1 MPKYEVPYLEKI
13 EAAKIKLKYKDVLD
27 FGEFYTALYYW
38 VMQHDW
44 RDEDSGEEFFET
56 YYGEKV
62 SQSGS
67 KEIWTRWRLMR
78 NADDGQ
84 YFKLYLD
91 IDIHCLGLASI
102 EIVKDGRKIK
112 AQKGEVEI
120 TLVGTIHQKFMSEFA
135 KNDILKH
142 FQTVFTRK
150 IYKSNIDART
160 KQLYHEVYELQHFIK
175 QWLKLK
181 RYNPYAETRAFYPS
195 QAYPSFGKD
204 E

>member
-1 MPKYEVPYLEKI
+1 MPRYDLGDAGIEV
-13 EAAKIKLKYKDVLD
+13 ARIKLKYKDVLD

-44 RDEDSGEEFFET
+44 SDEESGMEFFET

-62 SQSGS
+62 NQSGA
-67 KEIWTRWRLMR
+67 KEIWARWRLTR
-78 NADDGQ
+78 DAEDGK
-84 YFKLYLD
+84 YFKFYLD
-91 IDIHCLGLASI
+91 IDIHCLGLAPI

-112 AQKGEVEI
+112 TMKGEVEI
-120 TLVGTIHQKFMSEFA
+120 SIVGNLCQKFVSEFA

-142 FQTVFTRK
+142 FSSVFTKK
-150 IYKSNIDART
+150 IYKSTIDART

-181 RYNPYAETRAFYPS
+181 RYNPYVETKAFYPS